1 MRERVRGAAWLVLTL
16 VFAAAPA
23 IAWAQEP
30 EGPIHPPPGATDKKP
45 AIDLKPPPLQEKP
58 IIIRSAEVI
67 APVTVQNRDGEL
79 ILDLEQKDFHIFDNG
94 VEQNILHFD
103 LGGDPLAVVFLA
115 ESSSR
120 IEALL
125 PAVRRSAPVFTQT
138 VMAQT
143 GEAAVVS
150 YDDAIDVLRSFT
162 GDSEAVEDA
171 IHKLPMGTSG
181 ARLYDAISRSVALL
195 AAQPPRERRILLIAG
210 EAQDTGSEKKLGE
223 ALREAELANVTIY
236 TIGLSTLGAE
246 LRNPPKPY
254 TPTEIGPPGTFPLPT
269 PPGVPQTPQTESQVY
284 GNIDLLS
291 LAIWVVKHASN
302 AVKNHA
308 LEVATEATG
317 GVHYATMKDR
327 TIEKA
332 MDEIGAEL
340 HAQYTLGYK
349 PPGDEPSGFHE
360 IKVTVTRPGVRVRTR
375 PGYYLPAAPAK

>member
-1 MRERVRGAAWLVLTL
+1 MRMRVPSFAWILLAAI
-16 VFAAAPA
+16 FAVPA
-23 IAWAQEP
+23 GFARAQQP
-30 EGPIHPPPGATDKKP
+30 AGPIHPAPGANDKKP
-45 AIDLKPPPLQEKP
+45 GVDLTPPPLQEKP
-58 IIIRSAEVI
+58 LVIRTTEVI
-67 APVTVQNRDGEL
+67 TPVTVQDRDGEL
-79 ILDLEQKDFHIFDNG
+79 ILDLEQKDFHVFDNG
-94 VEQNILHFD
+94 TEQSILHFD

-120 IEALL
+120 IESLL
-125 PAVRRSAPVFTQT
+125 PAVRHSATIFTQT

-143 GEAAVVS
+143 GEAAVVT
-150 YDDAIDVLRSFT
+150 YDDSIDVRRDFT
-162 GDSEAVEDA
+162 GDADLVESA
-171 IHKLPMGTSG
+171 IHGLPMGSSG
-181 ARLYDAISRSVALL
+181 ARLYDAISESVRLL
-195 AAQPPRERRILLIAG
+195 AKQPERERRILLIVG
-210 EAQDTGSEKKLGE
+210 EAQDTGSETKLGQ
-223 ALREAELANVTIY
+223 ALREATLANVTIY

-246 LRNPPKPY
+246 FRNPPKPY
-254 TPTEIGPPGTFPLPT
+254 APTEIGPPGTFPLPT
-269 PPGVPQTPQTESQVY
+269 PPGVPQTPQTESQTY
-284 GNIDLLS
+284 GNIDMLS

-349 PPGDEPSGFHE
+349 PPGDESSGFHE

-375 PGYYLPAAPAK
+375 PGYYLPPGPTK